1 MSRSRRHS
9 PFIGHT
15 TAGTDKP
22 WKQQSARK
30 VRRIVHQCLGQTQ
43 DGDALPS
50 CRQVADAWGMKDGK
64 QRRTVLSAK
73 VMRK

>member
-22 WKQQSARK
+22 WKQQSARQM
-30 VRRIVHQCLGQTQ
+30 RRIVHQRLDQTQ

-50 CRQVADAWGMKDGK
+50 RRQVTDAWGMKDGK
-64 QRRTVLSAK
+64 QRLTAPSAEVL
-73 VMRK
+73 RK